1 MSMTNL
7 TSSPAPLAETD
18 LDAVAGGTI
27 FRVNQF
33 DAPMIVKKPPPS
45 QNSSGFTA
53 NGTGSETHDPKLKEH
68 SNKI

>member
-1 MSMTNL
+1 MNT
-7 TSSPAPLAETD
+7 TSGKPTLIADAD